1 MTQEIIRE
9 LIIIAGVNISLYL
22 MASAYI
28 DYKLSNDK
36 KIIKVIKKR

>member
-28 DYKLSNDK
+28 DYKLNKDK
-36 KIIKVIKKR
+36 QPIKVKKR